1 VYRFRGSRKHGG
13 RTRARRVPVP
23 PQEPR
28 DASERSWPKLC
39 DEAGGPLHDE
49 GAGMRCFLHSS
60 HQFEHLYI
68 PPR

>member
-1 VYRFRGSRKHGG
+1 M
-13 RTRARRVPVP
+13 P